1 MNFGDVL
8 GKLGKGRKMART
20 VQDARLA
27 KREQRLRLEHRK
39 KPYWLTLNEGEH
51 LGYYRGARVGKWV
64 ARFRRA
70 GVGGNYQETTIA
82 EADDTADADGVVILN
97 FRQAQ
102 DAARQWFAGLE
113 RNGGRRAGSYA
124 VSDAL
129 DDYLATFQG
138 RDLANT
144 RRRIEAII
152 RPALGSVDVAKLT
165 TAAISDWLLA
175 LANAPA
181 MLRTGRSA
189 VQNVRV
195 TADTDEARR
204 ARRSSANRIL
214 TILKAALNVAYRAG
228 KVAGDDAWRR
238 VKPFPKVDAPKLRYL
253 GDDEARR
260 LVNACDPTF
269 RSLVQAALLTGARYS
284 EITALEARDF
294 DRQSQTVMLRE
305 TKAGV
310 SRAVYLEAEGVRLF
324 AQATA
329 GKERNDLLF
338 PRPDGKRWGPSQ
350 QARPLAAA
358 CSAARLAPTGF
369 HDLRR
374 TYGARLALRGVPMA
388 VIAEALGHADE
399 RITRKHYA
407 HLSKSYVADT
417 VRGAVAGLGIVDESN
432 VVDLAAAS

>member
-1 MNFGDVL
+1 
-8 GKLGKGRKMART
+8 MARI
-20 VQDARLA
+20 VQDVKLA
-27 KREQRLRLEHRK
+27 KREQRLRLEPRK
-39 KPYWLTLNEGEH
+39 KPYWMTLNEGEH

-64 ARFRRA
+64 ARYRRA
-70 GVGGNYQETTIA
+70 GTLGNYQETTIA
-82 EADDTADADGVVILN
+82 EADDAADADGAVILN

-102 DAARQWFAGLE
+102 DAARQWFGGLE
-113 RNGGRRAGSYA
+113 RNGGRRAGAYT

-129 DDYLATFQG
+129 DDYLAGFQG
-138 RDLANT
+138 RDIANT

-152 RPALGSVDVAKLT
+152 RPDLGAHDVTKLT
-165 TAAISDWLLA
+165 TKLIADWLLS

-181 MLRTGRSA
+181 RLRTARDA

-204 ARRSSANRIL
+204 RRRSSANRIL
-214 TILKAALNVAYRAG
+214 TILKAALNCAYRNGRVQA
-228 KVAGDDAWRR
+228 DDAWRR
-238 VKPFPKVDAPKLRYL
+238 VKPFAKADAPKLRYL
-253 GDDEARR
+253 SDDEARR
-260 LVNACDPTF
+260 LVNACDQAMRP
-269 RSLVQAALLTGARYS
+269 LLQAALLTGARYS
-284 EITALEARDF
+284 ELTGLEARDF
-294 DRQSQTVMLRE
+294 DRQSQTLWLRE

-310 SRAVYLEAEGVRLF
+310 ARAVYLEGEGVRLF
-324 AQATA
+324 DQATA
-329 GKERNDLLF
+329 GKKTSDLIF

-358 CSAARLAPTGF
+358 CVAAKLESTGF

-399 RITRKHYA
+399 RITRRHYA

-417 VRGAVAGLGIVDESN
+417 VRGAVAGLGIVDEGA
-432 VVDLAAAS
+432 VVRLALKA